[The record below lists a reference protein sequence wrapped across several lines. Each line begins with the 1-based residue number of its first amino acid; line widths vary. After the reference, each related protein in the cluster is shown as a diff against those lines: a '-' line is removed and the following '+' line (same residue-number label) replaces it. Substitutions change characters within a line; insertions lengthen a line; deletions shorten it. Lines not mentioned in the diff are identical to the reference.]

1 MNKLNEKIFR
11 KYLTNLSR
19 YVIIRYTQTKGF
31 DTNDK
36 RKIYRA

>member
-1 MNKLNEKIFR
+1 MISC
-11 KYLTNLSR
+11 Y
-19 YVIIRYTQTKGF
+19 YIREVRDNTPNTKGF